1 MQILVRINFRLMP
14 IYIREKNLVSKQFMC
29 RCSKNITLFIKND
42 IHILTLFLMITIR
55 KSFAFVSQSRK
66 IKFIFW
72 YHDFLGEWE
81 KLYCISWITIC
92 EFVPCLHHSTW
103 WECHELI
110 NHPVSNYL
118 VSRMDDQGSFLL
130 ANLLVWI
137 NSFFLF
143 KQ

>member
-29 RCSKNITLFIKND
+29 RCSKNITLFMKND

-81 KLYCISWITIC
+81 KLYC
-92 EFVPCLHHSTW
+92 E
-103 WECHELI
+103 
-110 NHPVSNYL
+110 
-118 VSRMDDQGSFLL
+118 
-130 ANLLVWI
+130 
-137 NSFFLF
+137 
-143 KQ
+143 K